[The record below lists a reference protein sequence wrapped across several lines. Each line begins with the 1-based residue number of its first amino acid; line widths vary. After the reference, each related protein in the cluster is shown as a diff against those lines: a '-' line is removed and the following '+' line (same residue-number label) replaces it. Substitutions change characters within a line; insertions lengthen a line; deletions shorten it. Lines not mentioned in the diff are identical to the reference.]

1 MSRLAQTQLKKQKRK
16 EFNKQFLKKY
26 AFFLIIAGLILAT
39 MLGIALTVSKAVEH
53 QEAKV
58 NLIQNGKYIEPDFMD
73 TWKVKEEKK

>member
-16 EFNKQFLKKY
+16 EFNRQFLKKY

-58 NLIQNGKYIEPDFMD
+58 NLIRNGKYIEPDFMD
-73 TWKVKEEKK
+73 TWKVKEEK

>member
-26 AFFLIIAGLILAT
+26 AFFLIIAGLTLAT

-58 NLIQNGKYIEPDFMD
+58 NLIKNRKYIEPDFMD
-73 TWKVKEEKK
+73 TWKVKEEK

>member
-16 EFNKQFLKKY
+16 EFNRQFLKKY
-26 AFFLIIAGLILAT
+26 AFFLAVAGLIIAM

-73 TWKVKEEKK
+73 TWKVKEE

>member
-16 EFNKQFLKKY
+16 EFNRRFLKKY
-26 AFFLIIAGLILAT
+26 AFFLAVAGLIIAM
-39 MLGIALTVSKAVEH
+39 MLGIALTVSKAVLQ
-53 QEAKV
+53 QEEKV

>member
-1 MSRLAQTQLKKQKRK
+1 MSRLAQTQLRKQKRK

-26 AFFLIIAGLILAT
+26 AFFLVIAGFVIAM

-58 NLIQNGKYIEPDFMD
+58 NLIKNRKYIEPDFMD
-73 TWKVKEEKK
+73 TWKVKEEK

>member
-1 MSRLAQTQLKKQKRK
+1 MSRTQYRKNKRK

-26 AFFLIIAGLILAT
+26 AFFLIIAGLTLAT

-58 NLIQNGKYIEPDFMD
+58 NLIKNRKYIEPDFMD
-73 TWKVKEEKK
+73 TWKVK

>member
-26 AFFLIIAGLILAT
+26 AFFLIIAGLTLAT

-58 NLIQNGKYIEPDFMD
+58 KLIQNGQYIEPDFMD
-73 TWKVKEEKK
+73 TWKVKEE

>member
-1 MSRLAQTQLKKQKRK
+1 MSRTQYRKNKRK
-16 EFNKQFLKKY
+16 EFNKQFLKKH

-58 NLIQNGKYIEPDFMD
+58 NLIKNRKYIEPDFMD
-73 TWKVKEEKK
+73 TWKVKEEK

>member
-26 AFFLIIAGLILAT
+26 AFFLIIAGLTLAT

-58 NLIQNGKYIEPDFMD
+58 NLIKNRKYIEPDFMD

>member
-26 AFFLIIAGLILAT
+26 AFFLIIAGLTLAT

-58 NLIQNGKYIEPDFMD
+58 NLIKNRKYIEPDFMD
-73 TWKVKEEKK
+73 TWKVKEE